1 MGSHMPSS
9 EAFPPFLEGGCC
21 LLCKELI
28 ITEDS
33 AHMQCM
39 KTFERSLG
47 VLAGVSVFVIRDTA
61 PTLVLI
67 QPCVVDWA
75 QTQSIS

>member
-1 MGSHMPSS
+1 MGSHVPSS
-9 EAFPPFLEGGCC
+9 EAFPPCLEGGCC
-21 LLCKELI
+21 LLCKELV

-39 KTFERSLG
+39 KTIECSLG

-61 PTLVLI
+61 QTLALI

-75 QTQSIS
+75 QTQSIN